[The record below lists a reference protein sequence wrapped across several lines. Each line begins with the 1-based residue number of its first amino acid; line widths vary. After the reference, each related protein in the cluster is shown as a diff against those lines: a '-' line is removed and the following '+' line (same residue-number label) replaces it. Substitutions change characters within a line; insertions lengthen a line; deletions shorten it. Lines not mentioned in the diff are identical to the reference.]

1 MAAQAAPAGPL
12 AADAALAPGTAR
24 AWAGATELSLMAWA
38 FALLELPADFANH
51 GLGICVIALFW
62 MLVMVQG
69 YTVRIGEVIGPE
81 TAEAG

>member
-1 MAAQAAPAGPL
+1 
-12 AADAALAPGTAR
+12 
-24 AWAGATELSLMAWA
+24 MAWA

-62 MLVMVQG
+62 MLAMVQG